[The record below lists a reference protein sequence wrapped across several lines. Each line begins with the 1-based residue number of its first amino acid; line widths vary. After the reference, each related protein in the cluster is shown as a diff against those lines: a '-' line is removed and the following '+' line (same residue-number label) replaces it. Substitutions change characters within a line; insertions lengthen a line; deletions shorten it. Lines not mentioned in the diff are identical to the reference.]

1 MTQRIGIF
9 GGTFNPIH
17 LGHLAAAEEVCD
29 RLRLEKV
36 IFIPSFLPPHKDE
49 EGIPAGLQRQEMV
62 RLAIKGNSH
71 FTVSDI
77 EIKRGGRS
85 YTIDTIDTLLQ
96 SHIGAELFFITG
108 LDSFLEIRTWKDW
121 ERLITRCSFVVL
133 SRQGYRFSDLVS
145 LDILQA
151 SPQELVELDSGQR
164 DRAVLRRGDLRV
176 HLEMIPFYDISSTD
190 IRKRVRE
197 GRSIKYHL
205 PEAVEHYIIEN
216 KLYA

>member
-1 MTQRIGIF
+1 M

-17 LGHLAAAEEVCD
+17 LGHLAAAEEIRD

-36 IFIPSFLPPHKDE
+36 IFIPSFLPPHKQE
-49 EGIPAGLQRQEMV
+49 EDIPSALQRQEMV
-62 RLAIKGNSH
+62 RLAIKGNAC

-77 EIKRGGRS
+77 EIRRGGKS

-96 SHIGAELFFITG
+96 SHAGAELFFITG

-121 ERLITRCSFVVL
+121 DRLLTRCAFVIL
-133 SRQGYRFSDLVS
+133 SRQGYRFSDLSS

-151 SPQELVELDSGQR
+151 SPQELAELDGGKR
-164 DRAVLRRGDLRV
+164 DRAVLRHGAFRV
-176 HLEMIPFYDISSTD
+176 HLELIPFYDISSTD